1 MEVKLEVV
9 PPSPIAGSYC
19 DSAFLKVAG
28 AAIGRLSPRWL

>member
-9 PPSPIAGSYC
+9 PPQPIAASC
-19 DSAFLKVAG
+19 CVSALLKVAG